1 MSFFGFG
8 SARLSSVDD
17 FGPKKKARKRNGKN
31 GRNGKKNGRN
41 GRNGNG
47 SAKRAARGFES
58 PGFFSGLKNGGGI
71 GGGIPKSGVQDVGV
85 ELPALGEGFNSRI
98 GNIGSGF
105 TESVNPFKIGFT
117 DILTGNGR
125 SGEIIG
131 SGAGGVTSAFGKR
144 KRGRPK
150 GSGKKQKASLGS
162 LGSGIVPRKPPTLT
176 TKGAKR
182 LKAEA
187 VLLTKAGD
195 IEGARAKLSQIKT
208 KSVGGLLKERA
219 GAGLSG
225 IRESIRERRTKG
237 LGTAISFQ
245 GEEFG
250 GDELSGQQGPVAER
264 AGGFGTRRSELE
276 LEGRID
282 DEQVGRFRQKIAAE
296 REVEGSVDEAIAD
309 EVDDEEDSGMD
320 DEIEEDDDF
329 AFDVEG
335 GEIRRR

>member
-17 FGPKKKARKRNGKN
+17 FAPKKKPRKRNGKN
-31 GRNGKKNGRN
+31 GRNGKRN

-58 PGFFSGLKNGGGI
+58 PGFFGGLESGKGF
-71 GGGIPKSGVQDVGV
+71 GGIPKSEPIQDVGV

-105 TESVNPFKIGFT
+105 TENINPFKVGFG
-117 DILTGNGR
+117 DVLTGNGR
-125 SGEIIG
+125 TGEIIG
-131 SGAGGVTSAFGKR
+131 GGSGSVTSSFGKR

-150 GSGKKQKASLGS
+150 GSGKKQKLAG
-162 LGSGIVPRKPPTLT
+162 LGSGIVPRKPATLT
-176 TKGAKR
+176 TKGAKK

-208 KSVGGLLKERA
+208 KSVGGLLKEKA

-225 IRESIRERRTKG
+225 IRESIRDRKTKG
-237 LGTAISFQ
+237 LGSAISFQ
-245 GEEFG
+245 AEEFG

-264 AGGFGTRRSELE
+264 DSGFRGTRRAELD
-276 LEGRID
+276 LEGRVD
-282 DEQVGRFRQKIAAE
+282 EEQVGRFRQRIAAE
-296 REVEGSVDEAIAD
+296 RESESSIDELVEEENGLDEDMEDVDE
-309 EVDDEEDSGMD
+309 EEDSPLG
-320 DEIEEDDDF
+320 DDF
-329 AFDVEG
+329 AG
-335 GEIRRR
+335 GEISRR

>member
-8 SARLSSVDD
+8 SGTAKLSSVDD
-17 FGPKKKARKRNGKN
+17 FLPKKKARKRNGKN
-31 GRNGKKNGRN
+31 GKRNGRN
-41 GRNGNG
+41 GNGNG

-58 PGFFSGLKNGGGI
+58 PGFFDGLQQPRN
-71 GGGIPKSGVQDVGV
+71 GGGIPKIDSDIGVGIP
-85 ELPALGEGFNSRI
+85 ELGEGFNSRI
-98 GNIGSGF
+98 GNIGTGF

-125 SGEIIG
+125 SGEIIS
-131 SGAGGVTSAFGKR
+131 SGAGGVTSSFGKR

-150 GSGKKQKASLGS
+150 GSGKKQRGIASI
-162 LGSGIVPRKPPTLT
+162 GSGLVPKKPVTLT
-176 TKGAKR
+176 TKGAKK

-187 VLLTKAGD
+187 ILLTKAGD
-195 IEGARAKLSQIKT
+195 LTGAQAKLSQIKS
-208 KSVGGLLKERA
+208 KSVGGLLKQRA

-225 IRESIRERRTKG
+225 IRESIRERRTRG

-245 GEEFG
+245 ADEFG

-296 REVEGSVDEAIAD
+296 RESESSIDELVEEENGLDEDMEDID
-309 EVDDEEDSGMD
+309 EDDTIG
-320 DEIEEDDDF
+320 DDF
-329 AFDVEG
+329 AG
-335 GEIRRR
+335 GEISR

>member
-8 SARLSSVDD
+8 SGSARLSNVDD
-17 FGPKKKARKRNGKN
+17 FAPKKKARKRNGKN

-47 SAKRAARGFES
+47 SAKRAAEGFES
-58 PGFFSGLKNGGGI
+58 PGFFGGLESGKGF
-71 GGGIPKSGVQDVGV
+71 GGIPKSEPIQDVGV

-105 TESVNPFKIGFT
+105 TENVNPFKIGFT

-125 SGEIIG
+125 TGEIIG
-131 SGAGGVTSAFGKR
+131 GGAGGVTSGFGKR

-150 GSGKKQKASLGS
+150 GSGKKQKLAG
-162 LGSGIVPRKPPTLT
+162 LGSGIVPRKPATLT
-176 TKGAKR
+176 TKGAKK

-187 VLLTKAGD
+187 LLLTKAGD

-208 KSVGGLLKERA
+208 KSVGGLLKDKA

-225 IRESIRERRTKG
+225 IRESIRDRKTKG
-237 LGTAISFQ
+237 LGSAISFQ
-245 GEEFG
+245 AEEFG

-264 AGGFGTRRSELE
+264 AGGFRGTKRAELD

-282 DEQVGRFRQKIAAE
+282 EEQVGRFRQRIAAE
-296 REVEGSVDEAIAD
+296 RESESSIDELVEEENGLDED
-309 EVDDEEDSGMD
+309 LEDVEDS
-320 DEIEEDDDF
+320 DDF
-329 AFDVEG
+329 DTQGEG
-335 GEIRRR
+335 FEGPSR

>member
-8 SARLSSVDD
+8 SGSARLSSA
-17 FGPKKKARKRNGKN
+17 PKKKARKRNGKN
-31 GRNGKKNGRN
+31 GRNGKRNGRN

-58 PGFFSGLKNGGGI
+58 PGFFGGLQNGGGI
-71 GGGIPKSGVQDVGV
+71 GGGIPKSNIQDVGV

-105 TESVNPFKIGFT
+105 VENVNPFKIGFT

-125 SGEIIG
+125 TGEIIG
-131 SGAGGVTSAFGKR
+131 GGSGAVTSSFGKR

-150 GSGKKQKASLGS
+150 GSGKKQKLAA
-162 LGSGIVPRKPPTLT
+162 LGSGIVPRKPATLT
-176 TKGAKR
+176 TKGAKK

-187 VLLTKAGD
+187 ILLTKAGD
-195 IEGARAKLSQIKT
+195 LEGARAKLSQIKT

-219 GAGLSG
+219 GSGLSG
-225 IRESIRERRTKG
+225 IRDSIRERRTKG
-237 LGTAISFQ
+237 LGSAISFQ
-245 GEEFG
+245 AQEF
-250 GDELSGQQGPVAER
+250 DEIDEGPLGPVAER
-264 AGGFGTRRSELE
+264 SSGSRGTRESELG
-276 LEGRID
+276 LEGRVD
-282 DEQVGRFRQKIAAE
+282 EEQVGRFRQRIAAE
-296 REVEGSVDEAIAD
+296 RESESSIDDAISD
-309 EVDDEEDSGMD
+309 EVDDEEVDSGMD

>member
-17 FGPKKKARKRNGKN
+17 FAPKKKPRKRNGKN

-58 PGFFSGLKNGGGI
+58 PGFFGGLESGKGF
-71 GGGIPKSGVQDVGV
+71 GGIPKSEPIQDVGV

-105 TESVNPFKIGFT
+105 VENVNPFKIGFT

-125 SGEIIG
+125 TGEIIG
-131 SGAGGVTSAFGKR
+131 GGSGSVTSSFGKR

-150 GSGKKQKASLGS
+150 GSGKKQKLAG
-162 LGSGIVPRKPPTLT
+162 LGSGLVPRKPATLT
-176 TKGAKR
+176 TKGAKK

-187 VLLTKAGD
+187 LLLTKAGD

-208 KSVGGLLKERA
+208 KSVGGLLKDKA

-225 IRESIRERRTKG
+225 IRESIRRRKDEG
-237 LGTAISFQ
+237 LGTALAFQ
-245 GEEFG
+245 EQEF
-250 GDELSGQQGPVAER
+250 DEIDEGPLGPVAER
-264 AGGFGTRRSELE
+264 AGGRRGTRESELG
-276 LEGRID
+276 LEGRVD
-282 DEQVGRFRQKIAAE
+282 EEQVGRFRQRIAAE
-296 REVEGSVDEAIAD
+296 REVEGSVDEAISD
-309 EVDDEEDSGMD
+309 EVDDEEVDSGMD

-335 GEIRRR
+335 GEIRRK